1 MAAPISCDAAAIPL
15 LSCMVPM
22 TFRPI
27 SALLLFPAMV
37 ILFEVGRR
45 FRVRQKI
52 DLTSATV
59 EGAVFA
65 LFGLLL
71 AFTFSGAMTR
81 YDVHRQLLVEET
93 NDIGKAYLRLDLL
106 PASAQPALRQLFRDY
121 TTSRLHLFDRKGPAI
136 TSQSLDLQQ
145 KIWQR
150 AVQGC
155 ADPGANPD
163 ATKLLLP
170 AINDMIDVTFTRRSA
185 FDMHPPA
192 TVYLLLFIFSCG
204 CAFIAGYGMSMDRSW
219 YYAFI
224 LAITVTLTIY
234 ATLDIEYPQIGLI
247 RLNQSD
253 KGLTE
258 LRNSMN

>member
-27 SALLLFPAMV
+27 SALLLLPAMV
-37 ILFEVGRR
+37 ILFELGRR
-45 FRVRQKI
+45 FRVRQKF

-93 NDIGKAYLRLDLL
+93 NDIGTAYLRLDLL
-106 PASAQPALRQLFRDY
+106 PVSAQPALRQLFRDY
-121 TTSRLHLFDRKGPAI
+121 TTSRLHLFDSVRPEIAP
-136 TSQSLDLQQ
+136 QSLKLQR
-145 KIWQR
+145 KIWQQV
-150 AVQGC
+150 VQE
-155 ADPGANPD
+155 ATAPGANPD

-170 AINDMIDVTFTRRSA
+170 AINNMIDITSTRQSA
-185 FDMHPPA
+185 FHMHPPA
-192 TVYLLLFIFSCG
+192 TVYLLLFVFSCG
-204 CAFIAGYGMSMDRSW
+204 CAFIAGCGMAADRNW
-219 YYAFI
+219 YYALI

-234 ATLDIEYPQIGLI
+234 ATLDIEYPRMGLI
-247 RLNQSD
+247 RLNQTD
-253 KGLTE
+253 KGLID